1 VKEFLMSSK
10 QAALD
15 LAPAAIAST
24 ASTAKPP
31 DKFTYA
37 LPAFTV
43 QRRKTGWWISPTW
56 SAGEKPQWSG
66 PFATIESACLS
77 IARKLAIEIAD
88 RHTQSIERHTLTAEA
103 AMVGEDHQAA
113 ALQLVVVLHLL
124 DQCLHQVDM
133 PGRLA
138 AAARY

>member
-1 VKEFLMSSK
+1 MSSK

-15 LAPAAIAST
+15 LAPAAIAPT

-43 QRRKTGWWISPTW
+43 QRRKTGWWISPTSK

-66 PFATIESACLS
+66 PFATIETACLS
-77 IARKLAIEIAD
+77 HRAEGSQSRSPIATRNRSSGTD
-88 RHTQSIERHTLTAEA
+88 
-103 AMVGEDHQAA
+103 
-113 ALQLVVVLHLL
+113 
-124 DQCLHQVDM
+124 
-133 PGRLA
+133 
-138 AAARY
+138 

>member
-1 VKEFLMSSK
+1 MSSK

-15 LAPAAIAST
+15 LAPAAIAPT

-43 QRRKTGWWISPTW
+43 QRRKTGWWISPTSS

-66 PFATIESACLS
+66 PFATIETACLS
-77 IARKLAIEIAD
+77 VARRLAIEIAD
-88 RHTQSIERHTLTAEA
+88 RHTQSIERHGLTS
-103 AMVGEDHQAA
+103 DD
-113 ALQLVVVLHLL
+113 LL
-124 DQCLHQVDM
+124 YGLK
-133 PGRLA
+133 PTTRLDA
-138 AAARY
+138 P